1 MAVVNIIIK
10 NGLFEKCI
18 GTKLELFSSKFVIVN
33 GWECEVQNNGVIKC
47 TAKELCIDGIHS
59 MRYTIYQNGFSKLT
73 LKTPHEPVKV
83 IKMGFVVKKG
93 ESFGN
98 GVLGLSDGFIDHR
111 YTFFR
116 EESFQKFLCKYGI
129 TAVLHEDPNRRFC
142 LKSGE
147 SDDNLYSMNLWTDG
161 HAVSIGKQEEVLN
174 SFGKRFQGVVECVSV
189 NDANWVL
196 IRRLIKSGD
205 KEVLSMN
212 LFTLER
218 NLDMLVGLPK
228 LV

>member
-1 MAVVNIIIK
+1 MVNITIK
-10 NGLFEKCI
+10 NGLFEKCN
-18 GTKLELFSSKFVIVN
+18 GVKLEIFSSKFLSVN

-47 TAKELCIDGIHS
+47 TAKELCIDGSHS
-59 MRYTIYQNGFSKLT
+59 MRYTIYQNGFAKLT
-73 LKTPHEPVKV
+73 LKTPNEPVKV

-129 TAVLHEDPNRRFC
+129 TAVLHEDPNRIFC
-142 LKSGE
+142 LRNGE
-147 SDDNLYSMNLWTDG
+147 SEDNSYYMNLWTDG
-161 HAVSIGKQEEVLN
+161 HSASIGKQEEVLN

>member
-1 MAVVNIIIK
+1 MAVVNITIK
-10 NGLFEKCI
+10 NGLFEKCN
-18 GTKLELFSSKFVIVN
+18 GVKLEIFSSKFLSVN

-47 TAKELCIDGIHS
+47 TAKELCIDGSHS
-59 MRYTIYQNGFSKLT
+59 MRYTIYQNGFAKLT
-73 LKTPHEPVKV
+73 LKTPNEPVKV

-129 TAVLHEDPNRRFC
+129 TAVLHEDPNRIFC
-142 LKSGE
+142 LRNGE
-147 SDDNLYSMNLWTDG
+147 SEDNSYYMNLWTDG
-161 HAVSIGKQEEVLN
+161 HFASIGNQTELLN
-174 SFGKRFQGVVECVSV
+174 SFGKKFLGLVECISV
-189 NDANWVL
+189 NDAKWTL
-196 IRRLIKSGD
+196 IRRVIRSGN
-205 KEVLSMN
+205 KEIISMN
-212 LFTLER
+212 LFTVER
-218 NLDMLVGLPK
+218 NLDLLVGLPK

>member
-1 MAVVNIIIK
+1 MITIK
-10 NGLFEKCI
+10 NGLFEKCN
-18 GTKLELFSSKFVIVN
+18 GVKLEIFSSKFLMVN

-47 TAKELCIDGIHS
+47 TAKELCIDGSHS
-59 MRYTIYQNGFSKLT
+59 MRYTIYQNGFAKLT
-73 LKTPHEPVKV
+73 LKTPNEPVKV

-116 EESFQKFLCKYGI
+116 EESFQKFLRKYGI
-129 TAVLHEDPNRRFC
+129 TAVLHEDPNRIFC
-142 LKSGE
+142 LKNGE
-147 SDDNLYSMNLWTDG
+147 SENNSFYMKLWTDG
-161 HAVSIGKQEEVLN
+161 FPISIGTQKELLN
-174 SFGKRFQGVVECVSV
+174 SFGKKFQGVVECVSI
-189 NDANWVL
+189 NDAKWTL
-196 IRRLIKSGD
+196 TRRVIKSGN
-205 KEVLSMN
+205 KEIVSMN

-218 NLDMLVGLPK
+218 NIDVLKGLPK

>member
-1 MAVVNIIIK
+1 MITIK
-10 NGLFEKCI
+10 NGLFEKCN
-18 GTKLELFSSKFVIVN
+18 GVKLEIFSSKFLMVN

-59 MRYTIYQNGFSKLT
+59 MRYTLYQNGFGKLT

-129 TAVLHEDPNRRFC
+129 TAVIHEEPNRIFC
-142 LKSGE
+142 LRNGE
-147 SDDNLYSMNLWTDG
+147 FEDNSYCMNLWTDG
-161 HAVSIGKQEEVLN
+161 HFASIGKQEEVLN
-174 SFGKRFQGVVECVSV
+174 SFGKRFQGVVDCVSV
-189 NDANWVL
+189 NDSKWAL
-196 IRRLIKSGD
+196 SRRLIKSGD

-212 LFTLER
+212 LFTFER
-218 NLDMLVGLPK
+218 NLDLLVGLPK

>member
-1 MAVVNIIIK
+1 
-10 NGLFEKCI
+10 
-18 GTKLELFSSKFVIVN
+18 
-33 GWECEVQNNGVIKC
+33 
-47 TAKELCIDGIHS
+47 
-59 MRYTIYQNGFSKLT
+59 MRYTIYQNGFAKLT
-73 LKTPHEPVKV
+73 LKTPNEPVKV

-129 TAVLHEDPNRRFC
+129 TAVLHEDPNRIFC
-142 LKSGE
+142 LRNGE
-147 SDDNLYSMNLWTDG
+147 SEDNSYYMNLWTDG
-161 HAVSIGKQEEVLN
+161 HFASIGNQTELLN
-174 SFGKRFQGVVECVSV
+174 SFGKRFQGVVECISV
-189 NDANWVL
+189 NDANWAL
-196 IRRLIKSGD
+196 TRRLIKSGD

-212 LFTLER
+212 LFTFER

>member
-1 MAVVNIIIK
+1 MAVVNITIK
-10 NGLFEKCI
+10 NGLFEKCN
-18 GTKLELFSSKFVIVN
+18 GVKLEIFSSKFLSVN

-47 TAKELCIDGIHS
+47 TAKELCIDGSHS
-59 MRYTIYQNGFSKLT
+59 MRYTIYQNGFAKLT
-73 LKTPHEPVKV
+73 LKTPNEPVKV

-129 TAVLHEDPNRRFC
+129 TAVLHEDPNRIFC
-142 LKSGE
+142 LRNGE
-147 SDDNLYSMNLWTDG
+147 SEDNSYYMNLWTDG
-161 HAVSIGKQEEVLN
+161 HFASIGNQTELLN
-174 SFGKRFQGVVECVSV
+174 SFGKKFPGLVECISV
-189 NDANWVL
+189 NDAKWTL
-196 IRRLIKSGD
+196 IRRVIRSGN
-205 KEVLSMN
+205 KEIISMN
-212 LFTLER
+212 LFTVER
-218 NLDMLVGLPK
+218 NLDLLVGLPK

>member
-1 MAVVNIIIK
+1 MITIK
-10 NGLFEKCI
+10 NGLFEKCN
-18 GTKLELFSSKFVIVN
+18 GVKLEIFSSKFLMVN

-59 MRYTIYQNGFSKLT
+59 MRYTLYQNGFGKLT

-83 IKMGFVVKKG
+83 IKKGFVVKKG

-98 GVLGLSDGFIDHR
+98 GLLGLSDGLVDHR

-116 EESFQKFLCKYGI
+116 EENFQKFLSKYGI
-129 TAVLHEDPNRRFC
+129 TAVLHEEPNKIFC

-147 SDDNLYSMNLWTDG
+147 SDDNLYCMNLWTNG
-161 HAVSIGKQEEVLN
+161 SAVSIGNQNEMLN
-174 SFGKRFQGVVECVSV
+174 SFGKRFPGVVECVSV
-189 NDANWVL
+189 NDAKWTL
-196 IRRLIKSGD
+196 IRRVIRSGN
-205 KEVLSMN
+205 KEIISMN

-218 NLDMLVGLPK
+218 NLDLLVGLPK

>member
-1 MAVVNIIIK
+1 MAVVNITIK
-10 NGLFEKCI
+10 NGLFEKCNRV
-18 GTKLELFSSKFVIVN
+18 KLEIFSSKFLSVN

-47 TAKELCIDGIHS
+47 TAKELCIDGSHS
-59 MRYTIYQNGFSKLT
+59 MRYTIYQNGFAKLT
-73 LKTPHEPVKV
+73 LKTPNEPVKV

-129 TAVLHEDPNRRFC
+129 TAVLHEDSNRIFC
-142 LKSGE
+142 LRNGE
-147 SDDNLYSMNLWTDG
+147 SEDNSYYMNLWTDG
-161 HAVSIGKQEEVLN
+161 HSASIGKQEEVLN

>member
-1 MAVVNIIIK
+1 MITIK
-10 NGLFEKCI
+10 NGLFEKCN
-18 GTKLELFSSKFVIVN
+18 GVKLEIFSSKFLIVN

-47 TAKELCIDGIHS
+47 TAKELCIDGSHS
-59 MRYTIYQNGFSKLT
+59 MRYTIYQNGFAKLT
-73 LKTPHEPVKV
+73 LKTPNEPVKV

-129 TAVLHEDPNRRFC
+129 TAVLHEDPNRIFC
-142 LKSGE
+142 LRNGE
-147 SDDNLYSMNLWTDG
+147 SEDNSYYMNLWMDG
-161 HAVSIGKQEEVLN
+161 HSASIGKQEEVLN

-228 LV
+228 FV

>member
-1 MAVVNIIIK
+1 MAVVNITIK
-10 NGLFEKCI
+10 NGLFEKCN
-18 GTKLELFSSKFVIVN
+18 GVKLEIFSSKFLSVN

-47 TAKELCIDGIHS
+47 TAKELCIDGSHS
-59 MRYTIYQNGFSKLT
+59 MRYTIYQNGFAKLT
-73 LKTPHEPVKV
+73 LKTPNEPVKV

-129 TAVLHEDPNRRFC
+129 TAVLHEDPNRIFC
-142 LKSGE
+142 LRNGE
-147 SDDNLYSMNLWTDG
+147 SEDNSYYMNLWTDG
-161 HAVSIGKQEEVLN
+161 HSASIGKQEEVLN

>member
-10 NGLFEKCI
+10 NGLFEKCS

-59 MRYTIYQNGFSKLT
+59 MRYTLYQNGFAKLT
-73 LKTPHEPVKV
+73 LKTPNEPVRV

-129 TAVLHEDPNRRFC
+129 TAVLHEDPNRIFC

-161 HAVSIGKQEEVLN
+161 RAVLIGNQKEVLN
-174 SFGKRFQGVVECVSV
+174 SFGKRFPGLVECVSV

-196 IRRLIKSGD
+196 TRRLIKSGD

-212 LFTLER
+212 LFTFER
-218 NLDMLVGLPK
+218 NLDLLVGLPK

>member
-1 MAVVNIIIK
+1 MITIK
-10 NGLFEKCI
+10 NGLFEKCN
-18 GTKLELFSSKFVIVN
+18 GVKLEIFSSEFLMVN

-47 TAKELCIDGIHS
+47 TAKGLCIDGIHS
-59 MRYTIYQNGFSKLT
+59 MRYTIYQNGFAKLT
-73 LKTPHEPVKV
+73 LKTPNEPVKV

-129 TAVLHEDPNRRFC
+129 TAVLHEDPNRIFC
-142 LKSGE
+142 LRNGE
-147 SDDNLYSMNLWTDG
+147 SEDNSYYMNLWTDG
-161 HAVSIGKQEEVLN
+161 HFASIGNQTELLN
-174 SFGKRFQGVVECVSV
+174 SFGKKFPGLVECISV
-189 NDANWVL
+189 NYAKWVL
-196 IRRLIKSGD
+196 IRRVIKSGD
-205 KEVLSMN
+205 KEILSMN
-212 LFTLER
+212 LFTFER
-218 NLDMLVGLPK
+218 NLDLLVGLPK

>member
-10 NGLFEKCI
+10 NGLFEKCSGARFEI
-18 GTKLELFSSKFVIVN
+18 FSPKYLLVN
-33 GWECEVQNNGVIKC
+33 GWECQVQNNGVIKC

-73 LKTPHEPVKV
+73 LKTPHEPVRV

-98 GVLGLSDGFIDHR
+98 GLLGLSDGFINHR

-116 EESFQKFLCKYGI
+116 EESFQKFLCKHGI
-129 TAVLHEDPNRRFC
+129 TAVLHKDPNRIFC

-147 SDDNLYSMNLWTDG
+147 SEDNSYHMNLWTDG
-161 HAVSIGKQEEVLN
+161 HAVSIGNQTEMLN
-174 SFGKRFQGVVECVSV
+174 SFGKKFPGLVECISV
-189 NDANWVL
+189 NDSKWTL
-196 IRRLIKSGD
+196 IRRVIRSGN
-205 KEVLSMN
+205 KEIISMN
-212 LFTLER
+212 LFTFER
-218 NLDMLVGLPK
+218 NLDLLKGLPK

>member
-1 MAVVNIIIK
+1 MAVVNITIK
-10 NGLFEKCI
+10 NGLFEKCN
-18 GTKLELFSSKFVIVN
+18 GVKLEIFSSKFLSVN

-47 TAKELCIDGIHS
+47 TAKELCIDGSHS
-59 MRYTIYQNGFSKLT
+59 MRYTIYQNGFAKLT
-73 LKTPHEPVKV
+73 LKTPNEPVKV

-129 TAVLHEDPNRRFC
+129 TAVLHEEPNRIFC
-142 LKSGE
+142 LKNGE
-147 SDDNLYSMNLWTDG
+147 SEDNSYYMNLWTDG
-161 HAVSIGKQEEVLN
+161 HAISIGKQEEWLN
-174 SFGKRFQGVVECVSV
+174 SFGKKFPGLVECISV
-189 NDANWVL
+189 NDAKWTL
-196 IRRLIKSGD
+196 TRRVIKSGD
-205 KEVLSMN
+205 KEIVSMN
-212 LFTLER
+212 LFTFEK
-218 NLDMLVGLPK
+218 NLDLLKGLPK

>member
-1 MAVVNIIIK
+1 MAVVNITIK
-10 NGLFEKCI
+10 NGLFEKCN
-18 GTKLELFSSKFVIVN
+18 GVKLEIFSSKFLSVN

-47 TAKELCIDGIHS
+47 TAKELCIDGSHS
-59 MRYTIYQNGFSKLT
+59 MRYTIYQNGFAKLT
-73 LKTPHEPVKV
+73 LKTPNEPVKV

-129 TAVLHEDPNRRFC
+129 TAVLHEDPNRIFC
-142 LKSGE
+142 LRNGE
-147 SDDNLYSMNLWTDG
+147 SEDNSYYINLWTDG
-161 HAVSIGKQEEVLN
+161 HFASIGNQTELLN
-174 SFGKRFQGVVECVSV
+174 SFGKKFLGLVECISV
-189 NDANWVL
+189 NDAKWTL
-196 IRRLIKSGD
+196 IRRVIRSGN
-205 KEVLSMN
+205 KEIISMN
-212 LFTLER
+212 LFTVER
-218 NLDMLVGLPK
+218 NLDLLVGLPK

>member
-1 MAVVNIIIK
+1 MITIK
-10 NGLFEKCI
+10 NGLFEKCN
-18 GTKLELFSSKFVIVN
+18 GVKLEIFSSKFLMVN

-47 TAKELCIDGIHS
+47 TAKKLCIDGIHS
-59 MRYTIYQNGFSKLT
+59 MRYTLYQNGFGKLT
-73 LKTPHEPVKV
+73 LKLPNEPVRV

-129 TAVLHEDPNRRFC
+129 TAVIHEDPNRIFFLRN
-142 LKSGE
+142 GE
-147 SDDNLYSMNLWTDG
+147 SEDNSYYMNLWTDG
-161 HAVSIGKQEEVLN
+161 SPISIGNQNEMLN
-174 SFGKRFQGVVECVSV
+174 SFGKKFQGVVECISV
-189 NDANWVL
+189 NDAKWVL
-196 IRRLIKSGD
+196 TRRVIKSGD
-205 KEVLSMN
+205 KEIVSMN
-212 LFTLER
+212 LFTFEK
-218 NLDMLVGLPK
+218 NLDLLKGLPK